1 MNYTSGG
8 NKGVLP
14 ERGKGPAPVPKIT
27 GKEDINNDKEL
38 DYKFDKLCSK
48 IDSKLCSKIDSK
60 FDLLNSKFDA
70 QNKLIWWIIGL
81 LTTGVVLPAIT
92 YVIKTLFLK

>member
-8 NKGVLP
+8 NKGVVP

-48 IDSKLCSKIDSK
+48 IDSK
-60 FDLLNSKFDA
+60 FDLLNSKLDA
-70 QNKLIWWIIGL
+70 QNKLIWWIIRL
-81 LTTGVVLPAIT
+81 LTAGVVLPTIAYFVKI
-92 YVIKTLFLK
+92 LFLK

>member
-1 MNYTSGG
+1 MIMNYTSGG

-14 ERGKGPAPVPKIT
+14 ERGKGPCPIPKIT

-48 IDSKLCSKIDSK
+48 IYFK
-60 FDLLNSKFDA
+60 FDLLISKIDN
-70 QNKLIWWIIGL
+70 QIKLLWWIISL

>member
-1 MNYTSGG
+1 MNYTSGA

-14 ERGKGPAPVPKIT
+14 ERGKGPTPSPISKIT

-48 IDSKLCSKIDSK
+48 IDFK
-60 FDLLNSKFDA
+60 FDLLISKIDN
-70 QNKLIWWIIGL
+70 QNKLLWWIISL

>member
-8 NKGVLP
+8 NKGVVP

-48 IDSKLCSKIDSK
+48 IDFK
-60 FDLLNSKFDA
+60 FDLLISKIDN
-70 QNKLIWWIIGL
+70 QIKLLWWIISL
-81 LTTGVVLPAIT
+81 LTTGIVLPAIA
-92 YVIKTLFLK
+92 YFIKIIFLK